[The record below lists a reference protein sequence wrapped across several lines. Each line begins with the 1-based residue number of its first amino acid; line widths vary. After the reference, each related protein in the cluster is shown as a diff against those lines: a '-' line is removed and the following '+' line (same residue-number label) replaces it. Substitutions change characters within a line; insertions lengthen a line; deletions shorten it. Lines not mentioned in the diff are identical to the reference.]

1 MRKTALVSFAL
12 LLSFAIIACGDDA
25 SDPVEDAG
33 DEPKD
38 ERAAFTLLFLPSFGD
53 VPADCESWHTGFGP
67 EGDQAARLEELRF
80 YIHGVEFIDGEGER
94 VPAEIID
101 EAPWQ
106 NSGVAYLHFANPGEG
121 CLSGE
126 ARRDKVSVRAREG
139 DYEGIVFRLG
149 VPKELNHLDP
159 ALAASPLNIGP
170 MSWGWM
176 MGYLY
181 FRAELAV
188 DVEDEP
194 TQNFAVHVGSM
205 ACEGSLVPEPDIHCE
220 YPNLPTI
227 ALPSFRPEQDTI
239 LVDLAALVGATD
251 LRPEG
256 EAHHG
261 SAGCMAEIDPAGEGY
276 EECIE
281 PMTSLGIDYGAHP
294 ASMDA
299 FRVAN

>member
-12 LLSFAIIACGDDA
+12 LLPFAIIACGG
-25 SDPVEDAG
+25 ETY
-33 DEPKD
+33 
-38 ERAAFTLLFLPSFGD
+38 TLLFQPSFGD
-53 VPADCESWHTGFGP
+53 VPADCESRHAGFGP
-67 EGDQAARLEELRF
+67 EGDQAAGLEELRF
-80 YIHGVEFIDGEGER
+80 YIHGVELIDEAGER

-106 NSGVAYLHFANPGEG
+106 SSGVAYLHFANPAEG
-121 CLSGE
+121 CLSGD
-126 ARRDKVSVRAREG
+126 ARRDKVSVLAPEG

-149 VPKELNHLDP
+149 GPKELDHLDP
-159 ALAASPLNIGP
+159 ALAASPPNIGP
-170 MSWGWM
+170 MA
-176 MGYLY
+176 
-181 FRAELAV
+181 RASTVDSLSFAAALAV
-188 DVEDEP
+188 DGHGQP
-194 TQNFAVHVGSM
+194 THSFTVHVGSM